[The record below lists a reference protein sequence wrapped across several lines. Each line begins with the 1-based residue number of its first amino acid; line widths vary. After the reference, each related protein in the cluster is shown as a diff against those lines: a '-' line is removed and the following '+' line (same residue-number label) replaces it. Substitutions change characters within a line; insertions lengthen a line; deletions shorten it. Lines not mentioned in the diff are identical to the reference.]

1 MASNPPEDYE
11 TGARDEPGKT
21 DTNPAGVSTPEPAE
35 GSDDTPGGGVQSPG
49 HNDATDDPASN
60 GA

>member
-11 TGARDEPGKT
+11 TGQDDAPGGNE
-21 DTNPAGVSTPEPAE
+21 TNPSGVSTTEPAE

-49 HNDATDDPASN
+49 HSERDIPAN
-60 GA
+60 PD